1 MTNIVPLR
9 NTGGFT
15 RMDNQLMD
23 GLMAIDLSAR
33 EMKIV
38 LYVAKATL
46 NFNEG
51 AQRIPATAI
60 AKATHIHPDTVS
72 KAISGLLRRRVLFRE
87 GGARGDIG
95 LCDPKEWVFVEQP
108 KQTKPSDSAQ
118 IIRIGSAAKQTEN
131 DDSLLY
137 SKKETP
143 YVTLPSEEITS
154 APSVGVEPVPA
165 PAAKTDRKTAFG
177 LSSLL
182 ADNPHGL
189 TEVLV
194 KDWLALRKAKK
205 AAVTETVW
213 NSLNAELVKC
223 ATLGI
228 TPHVAMTEALSAGW
242 QGFKASWIAKRLA
255 EQAGQASAKTQVPSR
270 HHGFADRDY
279 TAGLRQREDGS
290 YAL

>member
-72 KAISGLLRRRVLFRE
+72 KAISGLLRRRVLFRD

-95 LCDPKEWVFVEQP
+95 LCDPKEWVFVECP
-108 KQTKPSDSAQ
+108 KQTKSSDSAQ
-118 IIRIGSAAKQTEN
+118 IVRIGSAAKQTKTA
-131 DDSLLY
+131 DSLLY
-137 SKKETP
+137 SKNKPP
-143 YVTLPSEEITS
+143 YENLPSEDIS
-154 APSVGVEPVPA
+154 LPPQSEP
-165 PAAKTDRKTAFG
+165 AKPDRKAPFG
-177 LSSLL
+177 LTNLL
-182 ADNPHGL
+182 ADNPHQVPEQL
-189 TEVLV
+189 LV
-194 KDWLALRKAKK
+194 DWLSLRKAKR
-205 AAVTETVW
+205 AGVTETVW
-213 NSLNAELVKC
+213 EALNAELAAC
-223 ATLGI
+223 AVLGI
-228 TPHVAMTEALSAGW
+228 AANVAMTEALSAGW
-242 QGFKASWIAKRLA
+242 QGFKAPWIAKRLA
-255 EQAGQASAKTQVPSR
+255 EQPSQPAAQSR
-270 HHGFADRDY
+270 HHGFQDIDY
-279 TAGLRQREDGS
+279 TQGMTARGDGS
-290 YAL
+290 YDF